1 MDDNKEYIVKDIDG
15 FIEKTRVFVYNLFGN
30 NQDGDINTLSFEIED
45 MPAEN
50 LKEMNA
56 CLSTKESTLILE
68 DYATYSKKNDKIKI
82 TNDQYMQYVS
92 ALSLRLTGNIMR
104 VMSDKGLI
112 EVGFDSETDDF
123 IFWKKEN

>member
-1 MDDNKEYIVKDIDG
+1 MDNNKEYIVKDIDG

-50 LKEMNA
+50 LKEMNT
-56 CLSTKESTLILE
+56 CLTTKESTLILE

>member
-1 MDDNKEYIVKDIDG
+1 MENNKEYIIKDIDG

-56 CLSTKESTLILE
+56 CLTTKESTLILE